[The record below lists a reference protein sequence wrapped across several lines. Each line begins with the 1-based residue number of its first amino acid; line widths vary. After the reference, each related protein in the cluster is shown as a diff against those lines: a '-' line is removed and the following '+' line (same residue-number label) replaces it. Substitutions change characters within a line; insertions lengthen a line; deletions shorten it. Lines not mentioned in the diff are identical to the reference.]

1 MKIFHACHFSYAT
14 KFKVILHLAS
24 GSLSHHLVRRTTYL
38 PSRSDKHKHIRILP
52 GSEISSRSQK
62 ALCTHFSSS
71 CSPFKDE
78 WSLPDNWAAGI
89 PIIWEA
95 RNISE
100 NSQKPLRRGSLSA
113 SVSFWCGPGFLL
125 EWLEAGF
132 ETQSFI
138 QNREWSGKFWLVD
151 GRENFDFP

>member
-1 MKIFHACHFSYAT
+1 MKVFHACHFSYAT

-24 GSLSHHLVRRTTYL
+24 GSLSHHLVCRTTYL

-52 GSEISSRSQK
+52 GSEISSLSQK

-78 WSLPDNWAAGI
+78 WSLPDNWAAGT
-89 PIIWEA
+89 PIIWKA

-100 NSQKPLRRGSLSA
+100 NSQKPLRRGVLISQCVLLMWPWVSLGVIRGWIWNIILYS
-113 SVSFWCGPGFLL
+113 
-125 EWLEAGF
+125 E
-132 ETQSFI
+132 QS
-138 QNREWSGKFWLVD
+138 GLVNSD
-151 GRENFDFP
+151 